1 MMTARVIV
9 NGATGKMGALTAQTF
24 EKNPQFELVAKV
36 DRQTSL
42 SEAIKKNQ
50 PDIVVDFTT
59 AAVAF
64 ENAKIIIESGTR
76 AVIGTT
82 GFTPAQIDQLK
93 TTCADQKLGAII
105 APNFSIGAILLMRL
119 AKESAKYISHVEII
133 EAHHENK
140 ADAPSGTAIKTAE
153 MINEIRAKTNPIKS
167 HELIAGA
174 RGADKDGI
182 PIHSIRL
189 PGFLG
194 QQEIIFGSA
203 GETLHLK
210 HNTIDRNAFMPG
222 VMLACEKVMQLTT
235 LVYGL
240 EDLLFQQLR

>member
-36 DRQTSL
+36 DRHTSL
-42 SEAIKKNQ
+42 SDAIKKNQ

-93 TTCADQKLGAII
+93 KTCTDQKLGAII

-119 AKESAKYISHVEII
+119 AKESAKYIPHVEII

-153 MINEIRAKTNPIKS
+153 MINETRAKTNPIKS

-222 VMLACEKVMQLTT
+222 VMLACEKVMGLKN

-240 EDLLFQQLR
+240 EDLLFDQSI

>member
-1 MMTARVIV
+1 MKTRVIV
-9 NGATGKMGALTAQTF
+9 NGAEGKMGALTAQTLG
-24 EKNPQFELVAKV
+24 KNAQFELVATLGH
-36 DRQTSL
+36 QNSL

-59 AAVAF
+59 ATVAYD
-64 ENAKIIIESGTR
+64 NAKMIIDSGTR

-82 GFTPAQIDQLK
+82 GFTPEQIEQLK
-93 TTCADQKLGAII
+93 KNCAEQKLGAII
-105 APNFSIGAILLMRL
+105 APNFSISAILMMRL
-119 AKESAKYISHVEII
+119 AKECAQYLSHVEII

-153 MINEIRAKTNPIKS
+153 LINQTRAKTKPIVS
-167 HELIAGA
+167 HELIEGA
-174 RGADKDGI
+174 RGGDKDGI

-222 VMLACEKVMQLTT
+222 VVLACEKVMHLNN

-240 EDLLFQQLR
+240 EDLLFSH

>member
-1 MMTARVIV
+1 MITRVMV
-9 NGATGKMGALTAQTF
+9 NGAQGKMGALTVRTF
-24 EKNPQFELVAKV
+24 ENNNQQFELVGKV
-36 DRQTSL
+36 DHHNSL
-42 SEAIKKNQ
+42 AEAIKKNH

-64 ENAKIIIESGTR
+64 ENANIIIDSGTR

-82 GFTPAQIDQLK
+82 GFTPEQIEQLK
-93 TTCADQKLGAII
+93 QNCAKQKLGAII
-105 APNFSIGAILLMRL
+105 APNFSISAILLMRL
-119 AKESAKYISHVEII
+119 AKECAQYISHVEII

-153 MINEIRAKTNPIKS
+153 LINEIRAKTNPIKS

-194 QQEIIFGSA
+194 QQEIIFGSP

-222 VMLACEKVMQLTT
+222 VLLACEKVMHLNS

-240 EDLLFQQLR
+240 EDLLFSGSS